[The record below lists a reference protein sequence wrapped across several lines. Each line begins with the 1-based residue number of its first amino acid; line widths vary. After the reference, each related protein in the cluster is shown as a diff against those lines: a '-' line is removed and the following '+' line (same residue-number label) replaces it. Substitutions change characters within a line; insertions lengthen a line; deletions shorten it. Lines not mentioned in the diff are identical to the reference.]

1 MHEYSPTRDHTTFRR
16 PLTATHRFLHLTQL
30 VAYVAVPESI
40 TVIALLV
47 IDIGRRTIVLSLC
60 VIRGLASR
68 NLVRFLE
75 GVAPVGRNQSL
86 VGVDD
91 AERRGEA
98 ANHSAGSVW
107 STSFLVDALH
117 ENVIIWGRLRELQDD
132 LVCPLPY
139 VAGENLVSGGTLPVR
154 HDLDATIEQPPELER
169 NWSDFDVPDAVP
181 GDKCIVQLLGRVER
195 REELRLRRTET

>member
-1 MHEYSPTRDHTTFRR
+1 MTTVPHKATPRFRR
-16 PLTATHRFLHLTQL
+16 PLTATHYFRHLTQL
-30 VAYVAVPESI
+30 VACVAVPES
-40 TVIALLV
+40 TPVIVLLV
-47 IDIGRRTIVLSLC
+47 IDIGRRAIALSLR
-60 VIRGLASR
+60 VVHGLASR
-68 NLVRFLE
+68 NLVRFLD

-107 STSFLVDALH
+107 STGFLVNALH
-117 ENVIIWGRLRELQDD
+117 ENIIIWGRLRELQDD

-139 VAGENLVSGGTLPVR
+139 VVCENLVSRGTPPVR
-154 HDLDATIEQPPELER
+154 HDLDATIELLPELER
-169 NWSDFDVPDAVP
+169 NWRDFDVSDAVP

-195 REELRLRRTET
+195 RKELRLR